1 MVDVIGAALAAK
13 AAGDG
18 SRTIAVRLGRPVETV
33 RGWLR
38 RFAARQ
44 ETVRH
49 FFTGVLVGVGV
60 DPAAPE
66 GARSK
71 FADAVQAVAGAW
83 WALSS
88 RWPQV
93 GEVSCWWA
101 AGAVTGGI
109 LLAPGWSPHAV
120 KTINTSR
127 P

>member
-13 AAGDG
+13 AAGEG
-18 SRTIAVRLGRPVETV
+18 ARTIAARLGRSVETV

-49 FFTGVLVGVGV
+49 VFTGVLVGFGV

-66 GARSK
+66 GARSA

-93 GEVSCWWA
+93 GKVSCWWA

-109 LLAPGWSPHAV
+109 LLAPGWDPRTAE
-120 KTINTSR
+120 TINTSR